1 MRTYPNAAKGLSKMF
16 WAKILYIIGVV
27 IAAFFSTVVA
37 IVALVI
43 YLVGLY
49 QTQADDPGFNTAFFL
64 AIIQLV
70 MEFFGVFL
78 GSLGDIISMVL
89 NLAVLY
95 LVCSTTSKLAR
106 SIGREDAA
114 QRGHTVWMINIV
126 CTVVGI
132 VLSAAVLLV
141 PALLVAALVISVIT
155 AIVSLVGD
163 ILYLV
168 FLYKASAALA

>member
-95 LVCSTTSKLAR
+95 LDRLVIYTRDLQEYS
-106 SIGREDAA
+106 
-114 QRGHTVWMINIV
+114 
-126 CTVVGI
+126 
-132 VLSAAVLLV
+132 VLSGTEFARYVSMRSDGS
-141 PALLVAALVISVIT
+141 ALLLSSSQAW
-155 AIVSLVGD
+155 
-163 ILYLV
+163 LYLP
-168 FLYKASAALA
+168 